1 MTLTLAEKPHPREL
15 PPFCA
20 AALARLNQGEALRID
35 AMQVAQLPLA
45 WIQALVA
52 ASREAEQR
60 GQGVTIINPSFAFLF
75 SFEAIGLQPE
85 NGLFTLEYAQ

>member
-1 MTLTLAEKPHPREL
+1 MTLQLAEKPQPREL
-15 PPFCA
+15 PSFCA
-20 AALARLNQGEALRID
+20 AALSRLDEGEALRID

-52 ASREAEQR
+52 TCREAERR
-60 GQGVTIINPSFAFLF
+60 GQGVTVLNPSFAFLF

-85 NGLFTLEYAQ
+85 NGLFTLEYA